1 MNGSLGPWGDFIV
14 AVWFVP
20 DTLCVA
26 LLFPVLS
33 SNVLIHGIL
42 FRLRSSINHYV
53 LKTKEEEKEK
63 ITLGTGSVGRRLGWG
78 PG

>member
-14 AVWFVP
+14 VVCFVA

-26 LLFPVLS
+26 LRFPVFS
-33 SNVLIHGIL
+33 FNVLIHGML

-53 LKTKEEEKEK
+53 MKAKGEEKEK
-63 ITLGTGSVGRRLGWG
+63 ITLGTGSIDGVGRRLG
-78 PG
+78 